1 MATQAPFPV
10 NGELTAVAVSYRNRA
25 LIADLVLPRVPV
37 MQSEFK
43 YMKYDKDSGFTIPD
57 TKIGRKSEA
66 NIVETGGVEVTDSTV
81 DYALKDVVPM
91 TDLANAPD
99 GYDPKARG
107 TEFTT
112 NLLDLAREVRA
123 ANLVFSTA
131 QYGTA
136 NKATLSGTSQ
146 WSDTTSDPI
155 GAILD
160 AMDSMLLRPTV
171 LTLGG
176 AVWTKLRTHPKVVA
190 AVLGNSG
197 TSGAVSREALAEVL
211 ELDDILVGQSFVNTA
226 AKGATAAFSQCWGKH
241 AALLYR
247 DTLAGNEGI
256 TFGFTASFMGRE
268 VRDWFNP
275 ELGRSGADVV
285 QVADSVKEI
294 VSANDLGYLFANA
307 VA

>member
-99 GYDPKARG
+99 GYDPKARA

-155 GAILD
+155 RAILG
-160 AMDSMLLRPTV
+160 AMDSMLLPPRCSPWVAPYGPNCAPTPR
-171 LTLGG
+171 
-176 AVWTKLRTHPKVVA
+176 WWRRC
-190 AVLGNSG
+190 S
-197 TSGAVSREALAEVL
+197 
-211 ELDDILVGQSFVNTA
+211 
-226 AKGATAAFSQCWGKH
+226 ATAAPRAQSRARRWPKCSSSTTSWW
-241 AALLYR
+241 
-247 DTLAGNEGI
+247 
-256 TFGFTASFMGRE
+256 AS
-268 VRDWFNP
+268 P
-275 ELGRSGADVV
+275 S
-285 QVADSVKEI
+285 
-294 VSANDLGYLFANA
+294 
-307 VA
+307 